1 MATRLAAMDDLH
13 HDFCEALGAA
23 SSSPDREFQVAYQTF
38 VGKAERAFATEEQW
52 MEEIDLPS
60 LKSHREQH
68 ARVLGALHHVHSM
81 VMSGDVS
88 TGRNVVGNLL
98 PKWYGGHVSTMD
110 MVLAMSLQ
118 VANGQPMHAKT
129 AASMAYVD

>member
-1 MATRLAAMDDLH
+1 MTGLTAMDDLH

-23 SSSPDREFQVAYQTF
+23 SSTADREFQVAYQAF

-68 ARVLGALHHVHSM
+68 AHVLGALHHVHSM

-88 TGRNVVGNLL
+88 SGRNVLENLL

-118 VANGQPMHAKT
+118 VASRQPMRTET